1 MDLLSAERANV
12 WGVLYMRKSVAL
24 FVLLLLALLLSGCVE
39 RTFSAK
45 TVIEWSRGRRLGTV
59 PADSSE
65 PLALTVEPNG
75 EWTALAWVSSPERGT
90 HALHLAVLAANG
102 AVLTDVD
109 LPFEVREPRG
119 LVLEPA
125 GDGELH
131 LLWLDAAE
139 HIHSLFYARVT
150 LTGQVAEPVRQ
161 LSAEGYRVNGHDAAI
176 LPSGELLVVW
186 SNREGLRAARLKGDG
201 IQTLATL
208 EAPNAGPLA
217 LQVDDDGLAHIA
229 WQQSFR
235 ANERRLYYTSLEPAT
250 LTLDWPMYLSTVIL
264 QGGGSLQGSPEGL
277 WGPLLALEE
286 GQVTVVWLVGRG
298 ESGQSRGYFATF
310 VPREVRE
317 LLPRRLAVPA
327 RYQPNY
333 APASGSLPYRQLA
346 LSLPF
351 DKASSGTPLHTLPAT
366 TEGQVQEIPLAASL
380 LLRTRWSPQIQPALL
395 VLKEGKLKGFQ
406 VVAWTRHPSLH
417 PSLAEDAE
425 GNLYYAWLDAEGNA
439 SAVYLATTAPALK
452 AAWDRLERDD
462 LRVALERLSGRAISA
477 VALIVIALSWLILP
491 GFLLILA
498 LFVFREDSLLTVRGK
513 VVFLILIGAHW
524 VGKYL
529 VAPDV
534 LTMLPKMSELP
545 LIFPLLPVL
554 APGVFAYLPNQ
565 LHLPPFV
572 ALWIPYLIPSLT
584 LLAGVLVM
592 RLLYLRRSRHP
603 NLVLAY
609 LIVAVID
616 LFLAMQI
623 YALTYHDPI
632 KF

>member
-1 MDLLSAERANV
+1 
-12 WGVLYMRKSVAL
+12 MRKSVAL
-24 FVLLLLALLLSGCVE
+24 FALLLLALLLTGCTE
-39 RTFSAK
+39 RTFSNK

-65 PLALTVEPNG
+65 PVALTVEPTG
-75 EWTALAWVSSPERGT
+75 EWTALAWVSSPEQGVD
-90 HALHLAVLAANG
+90 ALHLAVLAANG
-102 AVLTDVD
+102 AVLTDLD

-125 GDGELH
+125 GDDELH
-131 LLWLDAAE
+131 MLWLDVSE
-139 HIHSLFYARVT
+139 HIHSLFHARVT
-150 LTGQVAEPVRQ
+150 LKGQVVGPVRQ

-186 SNREGLRAARLKGDG
+186 SNREGVRALRLGADQP
-201 IQTLATL
+201 QTSATL
-208 EAPNAGPLA
+208 EAPQAGHLA
-217 LQVDDDGLAHIA
+217 LQVDGDGLAHIA
-229 WQQSFR
+229 WQQSFQ
-235 ANERRLYYTSLEPAT
+235 AHERRLYYTSLEPKT
-250 LTLDWPMYLSTVIL
+250 LAFDWPMYLSTVVL

-277 WGPLLALEE
+277 WGPVMALEKDRA
-286 GQVTVVWLVGRG
+286 TVAWTVARG
-298 ESGQSRGYFATF
+298 ESGEGRGFFVTF

-317 LLPRRLAVPA
+317 LSPRRLAVPP
-327 RYQPNY
+327 RYQPDY

-346 LSLPF
+346 LALPF

-366 TEGQVQEIPLAASL
+366 TEGQVQEIPLATSL

-395 VLKEGKLKGFQ
+395 VLKEGRLKGFQ
-406 VVAWTRHPSLH
+406 VAAWTRHPSLH
-417 PSLAEDAE
+417 PTLVEDAE
-425 GNLYYAWLDAEGNA
+425 GNLYYAWLDAEGKT
-439 SAVYLATTAPALK
+439 SAVYLASTAPALK
-452 AAWDRLERDD
+452 AAWDSLAGDD
-462 LRVALERLSGRAISA
+462 LLVSLERLFGRAISA
-477 VALIVIALSWLILP
+477 VALIVVALSWLILP
-491 GFLLILA
+491 GFFLILA
-498 LFVFREDSLLTVRGK
+498 LFVFREDSLLTSRGQ
-513 VVFLILIGAHW
+513 VVLLILIGAHW
-524 VGKYL
+524 AGKYL
-529 VAPDV
+529 VAPDA
-534 LTMLPKMSELP
+534 LTMLPKLSELS

-554 APGVFAYLPNQ
+554 APEVFAYLPNQ

-592 RLLYLRRSRHP
+592 RLLYLRRNRHP

-609 LIVAVID
+609 LIVAVVD